1 MQEDMTNLHIS
12 PCQSFPQ
19 RPGRWS
25 RDPITINYLDA
36 PDILLSRQWKAE
48 SCLTFFIFLW
58 LFHSF
63 VFLNVKMQKW
73 NSKVTHD
80 ISMRNCSLQ
89 IASNH
94 SLMRSFLQ
102 SCGAAMIR
110 LDYRPRCPHL
120 ISKYHTLTGPPLK
133 DSPQVKTSSINIR
146 PLCED
151 CSSCQFKQNIKVWLQ
166 GGEKKTQLKHK
177 GNAET
182 IPLHFCWRKAIKERK
197 TEQQN
202 SKSQ

>member
-1 MQEDMTNLHIS
+1 MSVIPSETRTVK
-12 PCQSFPQ
+12 Q
-19 RPGRWS
+19 RSNHYKLSGHTRHTTVTTMKS
-25 RDPITINYLDA
+25 RKLLDF
-36 PDILLSRQWKAE
+36 
-48 SCLTFFIFLW
+48 FFIFLW

-89 IASNH
+89 IASNR

-151 CSSCQFKQNIKVWLQ
+151 CSSCQFKQNIKVWLR
-166 GGEKKTQLKHK
+166 GGAGEKKTQLKHK

>member
-1 MQEDMTNLHIS
+1 MSVIPSETRTVK
-12 PCQSFPQ
+12 Q
-19 RPGRWS
+19 RSNHYKLSGRTRHTTDTTMKS
-25 RDPITINYLDA
+25 RKLLDY
-36 PDILLSRQWKAE
+36 
-48 SCLTFFIFLW
+48 FFIFLW

-94 SLMRSFLQ
+94 SLMRPFLQ

-166 GGEKKTQLKHK
+166 GGEKNTQLKHK

-202 SKSQ
+202 SKS

>member
-1 MQEDMTNLHIS
+1 MREDMTNLHIS

-25 RDPITINYLDA
+25 RDPITINYMDA

-48 SCLTFFIFLW
+48 SCLTFLFSFDFLIVW
-58 LFHSF
+58 FF
-63 VFLNVKMQKW
+63 WMWNMQKW

-151 CSSCQFKQNIKVWLQ
+151 CSSSQFKQNIKVCLQ
-166 GGEKKTQLKHK
+166 GGRKKHNWNTRGTLKQFPCISVGEKQ
-177 GNAET
+177 
-182 IPLHFCWRKAIKERK
+182 
-197 TEQQN
+197 
-202 SKSQ
+202 